1 MILAV
6 SIYTVSKQVLKKSTF
21 FIPVKIWGMGLGWA
35 FCSGP
40 GLGVYKMYG
49 SGSPEGVQN
58 VLVQGALYK
67 MMVYR
72 DESQTQNP

>member
-1 MILAV
+1 
-6 SIYTVSKQVLKKSTF
+6 
-21 FIPVKIWGMGLGWA
+21 MGLGWA

-58 VLVQGALYK
+58 VLAQGALYK
-67 MMVYR
+67 MMVRR